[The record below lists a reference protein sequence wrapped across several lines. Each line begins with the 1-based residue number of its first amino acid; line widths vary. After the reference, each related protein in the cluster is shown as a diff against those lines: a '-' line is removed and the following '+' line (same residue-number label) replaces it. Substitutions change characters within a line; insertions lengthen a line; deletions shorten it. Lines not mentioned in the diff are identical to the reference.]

1 MNSYMKRQGFI
12 ELIDTPDIIVG
23 VKRKLYLKM
32 TTEHN
37 QFTEEDFMELTQVT
51 LFDKYLG

>member
-1 MNSYMKRQGFI
+1 MKRQGFI